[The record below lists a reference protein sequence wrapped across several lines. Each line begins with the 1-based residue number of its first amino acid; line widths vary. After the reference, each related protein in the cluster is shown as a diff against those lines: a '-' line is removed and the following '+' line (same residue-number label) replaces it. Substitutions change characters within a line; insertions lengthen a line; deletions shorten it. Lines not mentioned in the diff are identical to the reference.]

1 MQGEVAGV
9 GCTAL
14 PMQPLLTAGQ
24 PAQRSASNQVEVMH
38 TPLQCTI
45 VPPRGL
51 RTDVMGTTGEA
62 GAEAEAEAGAEAEAA
77 AEAGAEVE
85 AKVGVE
91 AEAGAEAGVVAEAE
105 VGVEVHRIHAGR
117 ATIPAQ
123 AQEGRVIDIQA
134 HTAAAPAQALLR
146 RRLSASRR
154 WSMNQTRL
162 GAEKWRSRRHS

>member
-1 MQGEVAGV
+1 
-9 GCTAL
+9 
-14 PMQPLLTAGQ
+14 
-24 PAQRSASNQVEVMH
+24 
-38 TPLQCTI
+38 
-45 VPPRGL
+45 
-51 RTDVMGTTGEA
+51 MGTTGEA
-62 GAEAEAEAGAEAEAA
+62 GAEVKVGAEADAEAEAA
-77 AEAGAEVE
+77 AEAEAEAGAEVE

-134 HTAAAPAQALLR
+134 HTAAAPARALLR

>member
-1 MQGEVAGV
+1 
-9 GCTAL
+9 
-14 PMQPLLTAGQ
+14 MQPLLTAGQ

-77 AEAGAEVE
+77 AEAEAGAEAGAEVE

-91 AEAGAEAGVVAEAE
+91 VEAGAEAGVVAEAE